1 VRAALAAAATV
12 LGLLAA
18 PASAAARVP
27 VVSDGF
33 TISGVAGS
41 QAVIRLARPL
51 GPPGVLG
58 QGPAVTFS
66 ASSGDL
72 AGLAILGAS
81 RYDVVMRALPR
92 YVCGKADCGPE
103 SYDTSTDTNVPQ
115 GERLPAGEYR
125 VVLIGSPGARVTA
138 TVPSSSRSVRPVAVR
153 PTATTKAE
161 VAPTFDVGGMADG
174 LEQQEQGSWKRLQT
188 HRRALVGVVHVVEI
202 RYGNAV
208 SHNGSCPGHATVGN
222 AALKSRSQ
230 PAPVGVGI
238 AWTPMYAAY
247 VTACASAGVEQDVT
261 ASWQGRVDAAE
272 ARQRGLAFYVPLA

>member
-1 VRAALAAAATV
+1 MRAALAAAATV
-12 LGLLAA
+12 LGLLVA

-33 TISGVAGS
+33 TLSGPAGS

-51 GPPGVLG
+51 GPPGVVG

-72 AGLAILGAS
+72 AGLALLGAS
-81 RYDVVMRALPR
+81 RYDVVVRALPR

-103 SYDTSTDTNVPQ
+103 SYDTNADTNVPH

-125 VVLIGSPGARVTA
+125 VVLIGAPGARVTA
-138 TVPSSSRSVRPVAVR
+138 TVPSTPSSVRPVSVR
-153 PTATTKAE
+153 PTGTTKPE
-161 VAPTFDVGGMADG
+161 VARTADVG
-174 LEQQEQGSWKRLQT
+174 LEQQKQGSWSRLQT

-222 AALKSRSQ
+222 AALKSQSQ
-230 PAPVGVGI
+230 PAPVGLGI

-247 VTACASAGVEQDVT
+247 VTACASAAIEQDVT

-272 ARQRGLAFYVPLA
+272 ARQRGVAFYVPLA